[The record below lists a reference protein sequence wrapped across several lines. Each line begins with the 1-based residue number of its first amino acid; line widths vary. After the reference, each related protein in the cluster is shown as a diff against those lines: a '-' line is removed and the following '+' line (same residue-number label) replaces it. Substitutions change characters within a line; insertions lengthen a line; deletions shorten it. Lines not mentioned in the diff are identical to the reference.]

1 MSTTY
6 YKQINECGEV
16 QTIFSYYNF
25 RPNITDPLII
35 EITEEEYNTL
45 LAEIEAANQ
54 PEEPDP
60 DEISDAEALDI
71 ILGVSE

>member
-1 MSTTY
+1 MNTY
-6 YKQINECGEV
+6 YFKHKNENNGVDCLI
-16 QTIFSYYNF
+16 TYNNF
-25 RPNITDPLII
+25 RPNITNPLII